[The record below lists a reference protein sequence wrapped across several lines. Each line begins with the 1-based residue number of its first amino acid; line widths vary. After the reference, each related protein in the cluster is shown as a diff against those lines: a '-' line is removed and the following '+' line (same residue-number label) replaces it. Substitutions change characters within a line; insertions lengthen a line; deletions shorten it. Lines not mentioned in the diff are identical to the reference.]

1 MSLED
6 AQLTNSLRRECARR
20 AMDISR
26 LELRCI
32 HGVVHLTGEV
42 RTIRGQVCDLK
53 KEMEILHHVLRAKPG
68 VRDVIDDVRLHD
80 W

>member
-6 AQLTNSLRRECARR
+6 AQITNSLRRECARR

-26 LELRCI
+26 LDVRCI
-32 HGVVHLTGEV
+32 HGVVHLSGEV
-42 RTIRGQVCDLK
+42 RAIRGQACDLR

-68 VRDVIDDVRLHD
+68 VRDVIDEVRMHD
-80 W
+80 